1 MKLNKKHLNK
11 YLEEHGYHSLDLRK
25 KLSVYDLEYLTDYL
39 NSLDDIA
46 YADFLLTK
54 FSKRP
59 QSKTYGSYWIILKKA
74 YGGGYMLDENDADK
88 WLHDP
93 TLEF

>member
-1 MKLNKKHLNK
+1 MKINKEHLNK
-11 YLEEHGYHSLDLRK
+11 YLEDKGYHSLDLRR
-25 KLSVYDLEYLTDYL
+25 KLSKYDLEYLTDYL

-74 YGGGYMLDENDADK
+74 YGGGYMLDECDIDA
-88 WLHDP
+88 WPDP
-93 TLEF
+93 PTTEF